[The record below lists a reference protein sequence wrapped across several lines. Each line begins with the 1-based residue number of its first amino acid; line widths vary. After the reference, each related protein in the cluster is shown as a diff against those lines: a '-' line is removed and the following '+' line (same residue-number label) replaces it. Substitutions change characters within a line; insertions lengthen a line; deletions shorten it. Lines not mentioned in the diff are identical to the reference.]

1 MILKPTIW
9 ILVLQSKAE
18 TSSLPDNLIRYLLCL
33 KVRAAVPTLYWRC
46 SIIQNMI
53 SVKPRIGRSAL
64 EGQIYRMLATI
75 TSLVAQSVV
84 TSSLDMPQTPPMME
98 TKMEVQL
105 LARIRIITVE
115 EAPPTTQTPVAILTQ
130 IITTMEVVQI
140 IPTLI
145 SQNTNQRHI
154 KLKSM
159 N

>member
-1 MILKPTIW
+1 
-9 ILVLQSKAE
+9 
-18 TSSLPDNLIRYLLCL
+18 
-33 KVRAAVPTLYWRC
+33 
-46 SIIQNMI
+46 MI

-115 EAPPTTQTPVAILTQ
+115 EAPPTTQTPVAIQTQ

-145 SQNTNQRHI
+145 SQNTNKRHI